1 MRISD
6 FVRRLFWREV
16 ATQPDAPAEP
26 APLSLHVVL
35 QGEHTPD
42 GALTLQGSIQA
53 GLIAKALAGIPL
65 SRVLSVDT
73 AGCRATAERIAA
85 GRAGA
90 APDATGTTGAAP
102 GVIREAP
109 ALTRELL
116 AELVSELAGTN
127 AAIVVD
133 DRRLEELLA
142 ILEER
147 EPGAASRHEAS
158 PASISRITL
167 SEDLSYR
174 MRFNDVTHLESIV
187 SNRTAG
193 MRWP

>member
-6 FVRRLFWREV
+6 FVRRLFRREG
-16 ATQPDAPAEP
+16 ATQPDTPAEP

-73 AGCRATAERIAA
+73 AGCRATAEKIAA
-85 GRAGA
+85 EQAGTCGEVRDLSS
-90 APDATGTTGAAP
+90 P
-102 GVIREAP
+102 
-109 ALTRELL
+109 TRELL
-116 AELVSELAGTN
+116 AELVSELGGTN

>member
-6 FVRRLFWREV
+6 FVRRLFWRYV
-16 ATQPDAPAEP
+16 ATQPDAPVEP

-42 GALTLQGSIQA
+42 GTLTLQGSIQA

-73 AGCRATAERIAA
+73 AGCRATAEKVAA
-85 GRAGA
+85 EQAGTCGEVRDLSS
-90 APDATGTTGAAP
+90 P
-102 GVIREAP
+102 
-109 ALTRELL
+109 TRELL
-116 AELVSELAGTN
+116 AELVSELGGTN

-147 EPGAASRHEAS
+147 EIGPRREAR
-158 PASISRITL
+158 PASITRITI